1 MKTFKTSRFVG
12 LSIATLALSF
22 SSAAFSANW
31 LLLQGTEKPGSTESA
46 NLWGFIQAQ
55 YQEDFSDA
63 SAANQYV
70 PAKLIGPMLD
80 DQSEFNINR
89 ARIGLRGVATAIDDN
104 INYFLLAEFGRNGIT
119 YPNKSDFV
127 TLTDASL
134 TFNHIKGAR
143 IRAGLFKT
151 PGAEEGLQAIHVFDY
166 VNFTSVTNQML
177 LERFPNK
184 RFTANI
190 GPQPISSSGAE
201 LYGFEESV
209 GAFRDVGVQVF
220 DAFKV
225 SEGWELSYA
234 AMYGNGNGLN
244 FNDNDDNKD
253 VYFYLSAEKI
263 FGGKGPKRDGFKV
276 FAWSQ
281 DGERTADLTND
292 ATHNPEEY
300 DRERRGLGIKYLNKP
315 WRVTAE
321 YMEGDGM
328 IFQGTHNP
336 NFGLGPSANN
346 PEGAGGNRVG
356 SGAYGESE
364 GYYVEAGYRI
374 PKTKI
379 ELDLRYDNYVRM
391 KGDMFE
397 AEFDKITV
405 GAQYFFTKTIRVALN
420 YEMSD
425 AEAPNFA
432 SGAGLNAQLDGIDDR
447 IAIQVTAIFP

>member
-1 MKTFKTSRFVG
+1 MKTFKSSRFVG
-12 LSIATLALSF
+12 LSIAALALSF

-31 LLLQGTEKPGSTESA
+31 LLLQGTEKPGSTNPA

-63 SAANQYV
+63 SAANQYI
-70 PAKLIGPMLD
+70 PPKLIGPMLD

-89 ARIGLRGVATAIDDN
+89 ARIGLRGVATAIDDK

-119 YPNKSDFV
+119 YPNNSDFV
-127 TLTDASL
+127 SLTDASL

-166 VNFTSVTNQML
+166 VNFTTVTNQLL
-177 LERFPNK
+177 LERHPNK
-184 RFTANI
+184 RYTANI
-190 GPQPISSSGAE
+190 GAQPLSGKE
-201 LYGFEESV
+201 FYGFEESV

-225 SEGWELSYA
+225 GEGWELSYA

-253 VYFYLSAEKI
+253 VHLYLSAEKI
-263 FGGKGPKRDGFKV
+263 FGGKGPKRNGVKV

-281 DGERTADLTND
+281 DGERTADLSD
-292 ATHNPEEY
+292 DSTHNPEEY
-300 DRERRGLGIKYLNKP
+300 DRERRGLGIKYINKP
-315 WRVTAE
+315 WRFTAE

-328 IFQGTHNP
+328 IFLGPHNP
-336 NFGLGPSANN
+336 NFSQGKSNGN
-346 PEGAGGNRVG
+346 PNAGAGVG
-356 SGAYGESE
+356 AKGEAE
-364 GYYVEAGYRI
+364 GYYVEMGYRI

-397 AEFDKITV
+397 TEFDKITV

-420 YEMSD
+420 YEKSD
-425 AEAPNFA
+425 AEATKFA
-432 SGAGLNAQLDGIDDR
+432 GGAGPNAQLDGVDDR

>member
-1 MKTFKTSRFVG
+1 MKTFKSSRFVG
-12 LSIATLALSF
+12 LSIAALALSF

-31 LLLQGTEKPGSTESA
+31 LLLQGTEKPGSTNPA

-63 SAANQYV
+63 SAANQYI
-70 PAKLIGPMLD
+70 PPKLIGPMLD

-89 ARIGLRGVATAIDDN
+89 ARIGLRGVATAIDDK

-119 YPNKSDFV
+119 YPNNSDFV
-127 TLTDASL
+127 SLTDASL

-166 VNFTSVTNQML
+166 VNFTTVTNQLL
-177 LERFPNK
+177 LERHPNK
-184 RFTANI
+184 RYTANI
-190 GPQPISSSGAE
+190 GAQTLSGKE
-201 LYGFEESV
+201 FYGFEESV

-225 SEGWELSYA
+225 GEGWELSYA

-253 VYFYLSAEKI
+253 IHLYLSAEKI

-281 DGERTADLTND
+281 DGERTADLSND
-292 ATHNPEEY
+292 FTHNPEEY

-315 WRVTAE
+315 WRATAE

-328 IFQGTHNP
+328 IYLGVHNP
-336 NFGLGPSANN
+336 SFGQGPGQGKPNA
-346 PEGAGGNRVG
+346 PVGVGAK
-356 SGAYGESE
+356 GEAE
-364 GYYVEAGYRI
+364 GYYVELGYRI

-397 AEFDKITV
+397 TEFDKITV
-405 GAQYFFTKTIRVALN
+405 GAQYFFTKTIRVAVN
-420 YEMSD
+420 YEKSD
-425 AEAPNFA
+425 AEATKFA
-432 SGAGLNAQLDGIDDR
+432 GGAGPNAQLDGVDDR

>member
-1 MKTFKTSRFVG
+1 MKTFKTSRLVG
-12 LSIATLALSF
+12 LSLATVALTV

-31 LLLQGTEKPGSTESA
+31 LMLQGTEKPGSTNPA

-55 YQEDFSDA
+55 YQEDFSDK
-63 SAANQYV
+63 SATNQYI
-70 PAKLIGPMLD
+70 PPKLIGPMLD

-89 ARIGLRGVATAIDDN
+89 ARIGLRGVATAIDDK

-127 TLTDASL
+127 TLTDASV

-177 LERFPNK
+177 LERYPNK
-184 RFTANI
+184 RYTANI
-190 GPQPISSSGAE
+190 GAQPLSGKE
-201 LYGFEESV
+201 FGGFEESV
-209 GAFRDVGVQVF
+209 GAFRDVGIQVF
-220 DAFKV
+220 DNFKV
-225 SEGWELSYA
+225 SDGWELSYA

-253 VYFYLSAEKI
+253 LYFYLSAEKV
-263 FGGKGPKRDGFKV
+263 FGGKGPKRDGLKI

-292 ATHNPEEY
+292 MTHNPDEY

-328 IFQGTHNP
+328 IFLGPHQPSFGQGPGQGNP
-336 NFGLGPSANN
+336 NAAAGV
-346 PEGAGGNRVG
+346 GAK
-356 SGAYGESE
+356 GEAE
-364 GYYVEAGYRI
+364 GYYVEMGYRI

-379 ELDLRYDNYVRM
+379 ELDLRFDNYVRM

-397 AEFDKITV
+397 TEFDKITV
-405 GAQYFFTKTIRVALN
+405 GAQYFFTKTMRLAVN
-420 YEMSD
+420 YEKSD
-425 AEAPNFA
+425 AEATKFA
-432 SGAGLNAQLDGIDDR
+432 GGAGPNAQLDGVDDR
-447 IAIQVTAIFP
+447 IAIQFTAIFP